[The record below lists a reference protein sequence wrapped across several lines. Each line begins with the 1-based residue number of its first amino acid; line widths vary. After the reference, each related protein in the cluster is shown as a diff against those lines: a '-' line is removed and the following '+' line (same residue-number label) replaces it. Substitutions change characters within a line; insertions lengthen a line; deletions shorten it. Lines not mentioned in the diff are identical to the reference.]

1 MHVRVETLMPV
12 GLPSPLVAPG
22 VCITMAA
29 SLPGVKS
36 QGNSNCLVMIPKR
49 YDKYFQPIS
58 SR

>member
-22 VCITMAA
+22 VCTTTDA

-49 YDKYFQPIS
+49 YHTS
-58 SR
+58 L